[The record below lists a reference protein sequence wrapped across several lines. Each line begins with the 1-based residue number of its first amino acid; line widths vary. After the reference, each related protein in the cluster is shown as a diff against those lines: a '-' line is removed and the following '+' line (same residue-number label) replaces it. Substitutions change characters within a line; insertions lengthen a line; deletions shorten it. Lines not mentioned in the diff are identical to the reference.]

1 LKALHWSLFV
11 KDSLPIVV
19 VAATAVVS
27 ISLKQLSLRKDYFF
41 GSTEVFTLRRKAI
54 NCDFGFSKVVYL
66 ILIVSKKLQLSSFLS
81 FLPLSP
87 PSLLSLCPFFLF
99 LSILLLLS
107 SFLLS
112 QSFISLSLFSFFH
125 FFTNKNTHFLY
136 LSPSLPLSLFPS
148 LPLSQITSTE
158 LLSSKCDW

>member
-1 LKALHWSLFV
+1 MKALHWSLFV

-112 QSFISLSLFSFFH
+112 QSFISLSLFFFLSLFHKQSHTLPLFIPLFTPVSLSF
-125 FFTNKNTHFLY
+125 
-136 LSPSLPLSLFPS
+136 SPSLSNNFDGIALF
-148 LPLSQITSTE
+148 
-158 LLSSKCDW
+158 